1 MEKGF
6 VEHGPVFRSQS
17 TLRAVVSALWSL
29 GDADALEMKPLV
41 RTVAGVTA
49 DHLRNLV
56 IGAATVAV

>member
-1 MEKGF
+1 
-6 VEHGPVFRSQS
+6 
-17 TLRAVVSALWSL
+17 
-29 GDADALEMKPLV
+29 MKPLV